1 MLNIGFSELLII
13 GAVGLIVIGPQR
25 LPQTARFIGHFLG
38 RVQRQVASV
47 KSDIKR
53 EMALED
59 MKKIHRE
66 YEQTAKE
73 VSDVFADTAKQVRE
87 AENDIM
93 AKAVAF
99 GKEGS
104 DESNESSADGSGDK
118 DAKAA
123 TALPPTAEEPTP
135 VADVAPPVAAATPP
149 PNTVTGGDK
158 NV

>member
-1 MLNIGFSELLII
+1 LVI

-47 KSDIKR
+47 KADIKR

-66 YEQTAKE
+66 YEQTAKQVGE
-73 VSDVFADTAKQVRE
+73 VFADTAKQVRE

-99 GKEGS
+99 GRTGGKEENEDDGDKETVAAS
-104 DESNESSADGSGDK
+104 AAALPNDDES
-118 DAKAA
+118 
-123 TALPPTAEEPTP
+123 PPSVPAP
-135 VADVAPPVAAATPP
+135 VDAAANAT
-149 PNTVTGGDK
+149 TGGDK
-158 NV
+158 SA